1 MKMNKKLITTAMAAL
16 SLSVFVLQP
25 PKIVSAASS
34 ITATTCSDTTI
45 TPLADKIEWVYYT
58 AEDGKIYKRLYN
70 YSTRDWIGEWILV
83 KG

>member
-1 MKMNKKLITTAMAAL
+1 MKLSKKIISTAATL
-16 SLSVFVLQP
+16 SLAASILLP
-25 PKIVSAASS
+25 PQIVSAASPV
-34 ITATTCSDTTI
+34 TPTCLSDTAI
-45 TPLADKIEWVYYT
+45 SPLADCIEWVYYT